1 MALKN
6 SLQGDR
12 AWAHLVEITVN
23 ANTVA
28 FFTSHAETVTHNG
41 QTYAPVPMVIGP
53 IEQQATGQLPTMTVD
68 VWNFRG
74 QAFQFAKDN
83 DLSLN
88 DVVVR
93 IVNLSLTTS
102 GAEDSIRL
110 QILGSAFTEEVGRF
124 TLGHD
129 FNYDAEGPRRTYNRR
144 DFPSIPY
151 NFRQFAIL

>member
-1 MALKN
+1 M
-6 SLQGDR
+6 
-12 AWAHLVEITVN
+12 
-23 ANTVA
+23 
-28 FFTSHAETVTHNG
+28 
-41 QTYAPVPMVIGP
+41 MIGP

-88 DVVVR
+88 DVTVR
-93 IVNLSLTTS
+93 VVNLSLTTS
-102 GAEDSIRL
+102 GAEDSIKL

-129 FNYDAEGPRRTYNRR
+129 FSYDSEGPRRQYNRR
-144 DFPSIPY
+144 DFPSIPFS
-151 NFRQFAIL
+151 FRQFAIL

>member
-1 MALKN
+1 M
-6 SLQGDR
+6 
-12 AWAHLVEITVN
+12 
-23 ANTVA
+23 
-28 FFTSHAETVTHNG
+28 THNG
-41 QTYAPVPMVIGP
+41 RTYAPVPMAIGP
-53 IEQQATGQLPTMTVD
+53 VEQEATGQLPTMTVD
-68 VWNFRG
+68 VWNFQG

-93 IVNLSLTTS
+93 VVNLSLVTS

-129 FNYDAEGPRRTYNRR
+129 FNYDAEGPIRVYTRRS
-144 DFPSIPY
+144 FPSIPF

>member
-1 MALKN
+1 
-6 SLQGDR
+6 
-12 AWAHLVEITVN
+12 
-23 ANTVA
+23 
-28 FFTSHAETVTHNG
+28 
-41 QTYAPVPMVIGP
+41 MVIGAV
-53 IEQQATGQLPTMTVD
+53 EQQATGQLPSMTVD
-68 VWNFRG
+68 VWNFQG
-74 QAFQFAKDN
+74 MAFQFAKDN

-93 IVNLSLTTS
+93 LVNLSLTTS

-110 QILGSAFTEEVGRF
+110 QILGSAFTDEVGRF

-144 DFPSIPY
+144 DFRSIPF

>member
-1 MALKN
+1 MKNAL
-6 SLQGDR
+6 SGER
-12 AWAHLVEITVN
+12 AWAHLVEIEVN
-23 ANTVA
+23 ANTTA
-28 FFTSHAETVTHNG
+28 FFTSHPETVTHNG
-41 QTYAPVPMVIGP
+41 RTYAPVPMAIGP
-53 IEQQATGQLPTMTVD
+53 VEQQATGQLPTMNID

-88 DVVVR
+88 DAVIRV
-93 IVNLSLTTS
+93 VNLSLTTS

-110 QILGSAFTEEVGRF
+110 QILGSAFADEVGRF

-144 DFPSIPY
+144 DFPGIPF
-151 NFRQFAIL
+151 NFRAYGIIA